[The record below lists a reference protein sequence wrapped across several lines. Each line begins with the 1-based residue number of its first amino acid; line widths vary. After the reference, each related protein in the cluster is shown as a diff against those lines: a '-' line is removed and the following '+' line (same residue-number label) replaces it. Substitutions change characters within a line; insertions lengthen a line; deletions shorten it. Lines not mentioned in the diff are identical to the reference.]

1 MSGGSV
7 RLILGTDAAD
17 EEGHEGVQEEGVLD
31 GFMNPA
37 LGSLMRNILTQLRG
51 RSGCAICLTA
61 SSDSKV

>member
-37 LGSLMRNILTQLRG
+37 LGSLMRNILTQLR
-51 RSGCAICLTA
+51 C
-61 SSDSKV
+61 K